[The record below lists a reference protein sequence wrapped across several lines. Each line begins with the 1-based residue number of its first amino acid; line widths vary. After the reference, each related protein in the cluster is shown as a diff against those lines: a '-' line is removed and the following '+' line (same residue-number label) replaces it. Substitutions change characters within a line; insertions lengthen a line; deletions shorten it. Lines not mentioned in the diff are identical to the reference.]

1 MKIVGYVEEEILV
14 TSFRKVSRKMPR
26 RRIVI
31 EFEFPQDE
39 QLVSERSLVS
49 RVRNLGE
56 DLFREFSR
64 NGQAILS
71 LHDVDRAINRL
82 SLTLSNNHYRGS
94 VLRFINKQL
103 ARHNLADIAHISVLE
118 LTTAS
123 SERENSK

>member
-1 MKIVGYVEEEILV
+1 
-14 TSFRKVSRKMPR
+14 MPR

-39 QLVSERSLVS
+39 RLVSEQSLVS
-49 RVRNLGE
+49 RVRNFGE

-82 SLTLSNNHYRGS
+82 SLTLSSNRHTGS
-94 VLRFINKQL
+94 ALRFINKQL
-103 ARHNLADIAHISVLE
+103 ERHNLADIAHISKLE
-118 LTTAS
+118 ATGALK
-123 SERENSK
+123 ERENSE

>member
-1 MKIVGYVEEEILV
+1 
-14 TSFRKVSRKMPR
+14 MPHR
-26 RRIVI
+26 RVVI

-39 QLVSERSLVS
+39 QMVSEQDLVS

-71 LHDVDRAINRL
+71 LHEVDRAINRL
-82 SLTLSNNHYRGS
+82 SLTLSSNRHTGS

-103 ARHNLADIAHISVLE
+103 TRHNLADIAHISSLE
-118 LTTAS
+118 PHTALN
-123 SERENSK
+123 ERENSK